1 MEEKKQAPINI
12 TDVFKKLWPHK
23 KLYFKVLPA
32 TLILTYLFT
41 LFVPRYYNS
50 SVSIAPEPTGASSLS
65 GSLGSL
71 GSLASSMGLSS
82 LSKMGNSDAINVDIY
97 PDVLTSYDFIAE
109 LMPVQVKSQDGG
121 INTNYYTYL
130 RDHQRYAWWTQL
142 MGMMHELFEP
152 AQETPT
158 YSGDQKLSVFNL
170 NRKQQYIFMEARSK
184 ITCKIDKK
192 TGIVTIMVKDLDP
205 LIAATMAKAT
215 CKKLQEF
222 ITNYR
227 TNKAKIDYEYYKKLT
242 ADAKAD
248 YEKVRR
254 KYGATSDAN
263 TDVTMKSMEL
273 LLTDLENDMQLKY
286 NIYTAMSAQMQS
298 SEAKLQEATPAFTI
312 IESPS
317 IPFKPAGPRRLV
329 ISVAMMIL
337 SFFVLTGKLLLKKT
351 V

>member
-1 MEEKKQAPINI
+1 MEEKDIKPINLQEI
-12 TDVFKKLWPHK
+12 WQKLWAHRRT
-23 KLYFKVLPA
+23 YYYVLPI
-32 TLILTYLFT
+32 TLVTTYLFM
-41 LFVPRYYNS
+41 LFIPRYYKS
-50 SVSIAPEPTGASSLS
+50 SVSIAPEPTGASIS

-82 LSKMGNSDAINVDIY
+82 LAKMGSNDAINLDIY
-97 PDVLTSYDFIAE
+97 PDVLSSNDFIAE
-109 LMPVQVKSQDGG
+109 LMMVHVKSQDGE

-130 RDHQRYAWWTQL
+130 RDYQKYPWWTTL
-142 MGMMHELFEP
+142 YGMIHELFDSEQAAP
-152 AQETPT
+152 
-158 YSGDQKLSVFNL
+158 YSGKKKLSVFNL
-170 NRKQQYIFMEARSK
+170 TKKQQYIFMSAQSK
-184 ITCKIDKK
+184 IKCNIDKK
-192 TGIVTIMVKDLDP
+192 TDIATIIVQDQDP

-273 LLTDLENDMQLKY
+273 LLTDMENDMQLKY

-317 IPFKPAGPRRLV
+317 IPFKPAGPRRLI
-329 ISVAMMIL
+329 ISVGMMIL
-337 SFFVLTGKLLLKKT
+337 AFIGLTGRLLMKKEA
-351 V
+351 